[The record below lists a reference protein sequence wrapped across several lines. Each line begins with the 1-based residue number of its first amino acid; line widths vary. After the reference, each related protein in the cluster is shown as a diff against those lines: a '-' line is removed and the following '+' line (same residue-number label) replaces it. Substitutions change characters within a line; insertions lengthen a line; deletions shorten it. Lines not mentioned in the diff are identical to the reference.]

1 MGRPDIYQSD
11 YFEDRRRFADLVN
24 GVLYEG
30 RQLVKPEELQE
41 LDTEL
46 VSIKGDGK
54 KTVRDKVRLWKGLAI
69 AVISLENQNY
79 IDYQMVVR
87 NMLTES
93 MAYEK
98 QCKRLERKHW
108 GEKGLERDAF
118 LSGMKK
124 GEKLI
129 PVITIVVY
137 YGTGKP
143 WDGERE
149 LYGLLG
155 MEGREDYI
163 KPYISNYKLNL
174 FDINDYDSFGQFHT
188 ELESLFEFLRYSG
201 EKERLEEKLK
211 QNRERYSHLDKET
224 VQLLSKLANVE
235 GLEHIEEKAEEGI
248 NMCKAWEDQKLE
260 GIMEGKKEGIKE
272 GRLELIRR
280 IMENRKMPLE
290 EVLELIGMSE
300 EERIS
305 CRKEMA
311 AG

>member
-1 MGRPDIYQSD
+1 MGKPDIYQSG

-46 VSIKGDGK
+46 VSIRGNGK

-79 IDYQMVVR
+79 IDYRMVVR

-98 QCKRLERKHW
+98 QCKRLERKHR
-108 GEKGLERDAF
+108 GEKGLGNDAF

-124 GEKLI
+124 EEKLF

-137 YGTGKP
+137 YGAGKP
-143 WDGERE
+143 WDGEKE
-149 LYGLLG
+149 LYGLLE
-155 MEGREDYI
+155 MEGREAYI

-201 EKERLEEKLK
+201 EKELLEEKLK
-211 QNRERYSHLDKET
+211 QNRARYSHLDKET
-224 VQLLSKLANVE
+224 VRLLSRLANVE
-235 GLEHIEEKAEEGI
+235 KLEHIQEKEKGGI
-248 NMCKAWEDQKLE
+248 DMCKAWEDQKLE
-260 GIMEGKKEGIKE
+260 GIMEGRKE
-272 GRLELIRR
+272 GRMELIRR
-280 IMENRKMPLE
+280 IMENRKMSLE
-290 EVLELIGMSE
+290 EVLEMTGMSE

-305 CRKEMA
+305 CREEIA
-311 AG
+311 IG